1 MDNIRSVAIE
11 DQVVDLL
18 LASAKV
24 TNKNYSFSELMNQ
37 QVA

>member
-1 MDNIRSVAIE
+1 MDNIRSVALE

-24 TNKNYSFSELMNQ
+24 TEKTYSFSELMNQ